1 MKQTLNGQ
9 IALTKYHSLREFKER
24 LRDGKLKAKAQNEL
38 LFLRDTTK
46 FEYYV
51 KRYQLD
57 PEVEMRLIRS
67 GRKDLF
73 CIYFKFRRCHKSTET
88 LLVHYPQALSIYAK
102 YHSLRESVQM
112 ELVQQKKLQTAVKYI
127 KKRELCDKA
136 LAFFREHAEKS
147 LVVFYDREHKS

>member
-24 LRDGKLKAKAQNEL
+24 LRDGKLMIKAQNEL
-38 LFLRDTTK
+38 LFLRDTFK

-57 PEVEMRLIRS
+57 PEAERRLIRS

-73 CIYFKFRRCHKSTET
+73 CIYFRFRRCHRSTKRRWRFSANM
-88 LLVHYPQALSIYAK
+88 PKNRWLSSMIG
-102 YHSLRESVQM
+102 HM
-112 ELVQQKKLQTAVKYI
+112 
-127 KKRELCDKA
+127 
-136 LAFFREHAEKS
+136 
-147 LVVFYDREHKS
+147 VFDV

>member
-24 LRDGKLKAKAQNEL
+24 LRDGKLMIKAQNEL
-38 LFLRDTTK
+38 LFLRDTFK

-57 PEVEMRLIRS
+57 PEAERRLIRS

-73 CIYFKFRRCHKSTET
+73 CIYFRFRRCHRSTES
-88 LLVHYPQALSIYAK
+88 LLIHYPEALK
-102 YHSLRESVQM
+102 
-112 ELVQQKKLQTAVKYI
+112 QKKLQTAMKYI
-127 KKRELCDKA
+127 KRRELCEKA
-136 LAFFREHAEKS
+136 LAFFREHAEKP
-147 LVVFYDREHKS
+147 LVVFYDRAYGV

>member
-24 LRDGKLKAKAQNEL
+24 LRDGKLMIKAQNEL
-38 LFLRDTTK
+38 LFLRDTFK

-57 PEVEMRLIRS
+57 PEAERRLIRS

-73 CIYFKFRRCHKSTET
+73 CIYFRFRRCHRSTDT
-88 LLVHYPQALSIYAK
+88 LSRGFVH
-102 YHSLRESVQM
+102 LRQVPFSRR
-112 ELVQQKKLQTAVKYI
+112 
-127 KKRELCDKA
+127 KRADGNGE
-136 LAFFREHAEKS
+136 AEKAANGHEVHQKTR
-147 LVVFYDREHKS
+147 VVRKGAGVFPRTCRKTAGCLL